1 MPKNKGKGGKNRKRG
16 TNKNEPEKRDLN
28 LKEEGQEYGQVIKML
43 GNGRLQVYCFDGTR
57 RLGVIC
63 GKMRKKSWVSNGDI
77 VLVGLRDFQDSKCDV
92 IMKYLPDEAK
102 RLQKMKEIPEHV
114 KANEDEEGPSRDD
127 NIVFEQASD
136 DEDDDETSGDEDQGA
151 EEPED
156 EEEEEDYDYGNEA
169 YEAPKTD
176 DVDIDGI

>member
-16 TNKNEPEKRDLN
+16 TNKNEPEKRDLT
-28 LKEEGQEYGQVIKML
+28 LKEEGQEYGQVVKML
-43 GNGRLQVYCFDGTR
+43 GNGRLEVYCFDGTR

-114 KANEDEEGPSRDD
+114 KHNEDEETRGGDD
-127 NIVFEQASD
+127 NIVFEQGSDSEDDSHDGKDDRYQPQDSDEDSD
-136 DEDDDETSGDEDQGA
+136 DGDLGDINVDD
-151 EEPED
+151 
-156 EEEEEDYDYGNEA
+156 
-169 YEAPKTD
+169 
-176 DVDIDGI
+176 I